1 MKRTFICLL
10 AAFAAATGGTAA
22 AQTAAT
28 EITAS
33 GTGSVSMPPD
43 VATVNAAVETNAQ
56 NADEAISQNN
66 ARYDRIVAALAKL
79 GVARGDIAL
88 AYYNVSYNPRP
99 RPSTPPRTSVAPS
112 PSDERYGYT
121 VSRSFSVKVREI
133 ASAGPVSDACL
144 AAGATA
150 INGVSFGLR
159 DPNAARAQAIA
170 RAVAAART
178 NAEALAQA
186 AALRIVA
193 MKSIELSGGEFA
205 GPAPLA
211 MTKAAAPTQFDQSNV
226 NVTVSVSVV
235 FLAEP

>member
-56 NADEAISQNN
+56 NADDAISENN

-99 RPSTPPRTSVAPS
+99 HVAPS
-112 PSDERYGYT
+112 PPGERYGYT

-133 ASAGPVSDACL
+133 AAAGRVSDACL

-150 INGVSFGLR
+150 ISGVSFGLR

-193 MKSIELSGGEFA
+193 MKSIELTGGEFPVP
-205 GPAPLA
+205 GPLA